1 MTELMTNF
9 IQKEENHLF
18 NFNFGSQITRGII
31 GMLKVFIQL
40 R

>member
-18 NFNFGSQITRGII
+18 NFNFGSQITSGII
-31 GMLKVFIQL
+31 EMLKAFFQL
-40 R
+40 G